1 MSLGSSFAVDFVTL
15 LARQCPKTTQAW
27 NDDPMIQGNGF
38 QIIWD
43 SLSKT
48 NHWYHGELEHVGRH
62 IVTPRAPSLRF
73 ATPSRRFRARRR
85 SRERLRCVHGKG
97 LVLKGNTFEKKH
109 AWDNHSKL
117 QSHRLA
123 YFSTISVSNSF
134 EWSGYQILTPTHL
147 LDIRCTTKWDLIWHG
162 WASCGLRLS
171 HSELQHKTI

>member
-97 LVLKGNTFEKKH
+97 LVLKGKMFEKNTHGTTIANFKVIDLCIFKQFQYPTRSSGR
-109 AWDNHSKL
+109 ATKFW
-117 QSHRLA
+117 HRHICW
-123 YFSTISVSNSF
+123 T
-134 EWSGYQILTPTHL
+134 SGVQQNG
-147 LDIRCTTKWDLIWHG
+147 IWYDMVEQ
-162 WASCGLRLS
+162 AVVCG
-171 HSELQHKTI
+171 